1 MHLGDRLWSRIRANT
16 RPVVMTG
23 KDWRAAK

>member
-1 MHLGDRLWSRIRANT
+1 MHLGDRLWSRIKTST

-23 KDWRAAK
+23 KDWRAAR